1 MLRSS
6 AVVYKV
12 NQDEIDVGRP
22 ERTAA
27 LANVIHN
34 LVKYAKR
41 ARGPRRGSATG
52 LPRTEK
58 VARRQ
63 LTRFRPPLIR
73 TAGPVRW

>member
-12 NQDEIDVGRP
+12 NQDEIDMGRP
-22 ERTAA
+22 LGAAA

-41 ARGPRRGSATG
+41 ARGPVE
-52 LPRTEK
+52 P
-58 VARRQ
+58 
-63 LTRFRPPLIR
+63 PPL
-73 TAGPVRW
+73 ASPEPEKSPDAN